1 MKGSESCVWQNLL
14 AKPTKKG
21 TLEIEIIEGMIGLA
35 SLFSE
40 ERRSYPG
47 IFVLKPKF
55 EMNVNRFTDVEHAMV
70 NEVMKSLSAHN
81 RWQDEAYK
89 YTDQLYFDNLA
100 KYGIISNSRPFH
112 HFHGPCDP
120 PRPEGMH
127 RMCLPIYLDLDLK
140 WIARFDM
147 FDVL

>member
-35 SLFSE
+35 GLFSE
-40 ERRSYPG
+40 ERRSDPG

-55 EMNVNRFTDVEHAMV
+55 EMNVNRFADVEHAMV
-70 NEVMKSLSAHN
+70 NEVMKSLSAYN

-100 KYGIISNSRPFH
+100 KYGIISNFEALSPFSRP
-112 HFHGPCDP
+112 
-120 PRPEGMH
+120 M
-127 RMCLPIYLDLDLK
+127 
-140 WIARFDM
+140 
-147 FDVL
+147 